1 MSYTLVFTKQS
12 FEDIKKLNS
21 TVKRQI
27 KKKLLH
33 FSQVSDIKVVAKKLH
48 DFDGGEYRIRV
59 GDYRVIFDLDKHVLV
74 ILRIQHR
81 KDIYR

>member
-12 FEDIKKLNS
+12 FEDIKKLDS

>member
-1 MSYTLVFTKQS
+1 MSYTLLFTKQS
-12 FEDIKKLNS
+12 FEDIKKLDS

-27 KKKLLH
+27 KKKILH